1 MTKIIDYHGVVI
13 QDKISAE
20 ARKQELSE
28 NERTLLWDTPVLIET
43 TNHEL
48 TLDDTFEIT
57 SRYDGRDDQ
66 PITFPAVSGQ
76 WHVYDMGRF
85 NSPHSKNLYDTL
97 LVSSDS
103 FDITQLRKRWARIDN
118 GQDLDLDADLY
129 AEHFTVGSEDS
140 PLDFD
145 GLHFCKANI
154 HPHLNENG
162 QLDAVILDF
171 DQQYERH
178 AGFYNYDVR
187 LISSDSDESYYN
199 RRGKGGLYELTPE
212 TFNDYIT
219 KAGNYDFMVKDNQ
232 TGYFAKWSRGMSVD
246 GFIDNFKEESQK
258 YENGDKI
265 HIYLVPT
272 KLSLSDRRFGVKNTN
287 INHLTHDVYMIND
300 MHKPKYWGHVYDDG
314 TITMNRSTDYY
325 HDIYNKF
332 DSAIHLGD
340 IPEIQN
346 LQIAKMIAQE
356 IGQPEKEFSYP
367 FNFNMTFRNSKG
379 EVKTTTI
386 MSNKIRT
393 DEQAIA
399 HAEKMVNSWRNGN
412 DQSQIEL
419 LKIVKDY
426 GDIFRIENGKA
437 KMLPQDVIFDNMS
450 LTLDDLSD
458 LDIDEQSK

>member
-1 MTKIIDYHGVVI
+1 M
-13 QDKISAE
+13 
-20 ARKQELSE
+20 
-28 NERTLLWDTPVLIET
+28 LWDTPILIET
-43 TNHEL
+43 TNHEW
-48 TLDDTFEIT
+48 TLGDTFEIT

-66 PITFPAVSGQ
+66 PITFPAVSGK
-76 WHVYDMGRF
+76 WRVYDMSRF
-85 NSPHSKNLYDTL
+85 NSPHTQNLYDTL
-97 LVSSDS
+97 LVTSDL
-103 FDITQLRKRWARIDN
+103 FDVTQLRKRWARIDTE
-118 GQDLDLDADLY
+118 QDLDLDSDLY
-129 AEHFTVGSEDS
+129 AEHFTIGSADS

-145 GLHFCKANI
+145 GLNFCKANI

-232 TGYFAKWSRGMSVD
+232 TGYFAKWSWGMSVD

-367 FNFNMTFRNSKG
+367 FDFNMTFRNSKG

-426 GDIFRIENGKA
+426 GNIFRIENGKA

-450 LTLDDLSD
+450 LTLADLSD
-458 LDIDEQSK
+458 LDINEQSK